1 MRMLVLLILSLRIP
15 YVVDVIIEGNIPDE
29 SENYITHENTVNYGE
44 YKAISDNVLPQ
55 QPLD

>member
-1 MRMLVLLILSLRIP
+1 MLVLLILSLRIP

-55 QPLD
+55 QPLDQ